1 MAIVG
6 LDVKKKF
13 KNASVDLLEWQCVK
27 HHTVPHIK
35 AQLALIQFRF
45 SKDSLSIEIHFNKL
59 YNFGLK
65 SKNIVII
72 GVDLAKF

>member
-35 AQLALIQFRF
+35 AQLALI
-45 SKDSLSIEIHFNKL
+45 
-59 YNFGLK
+59 
-65 SKNIVII
+65 
-72 GVDLAKF
+72 